1 MDNGRSDV
9 SKTAHRVQRTT
20 DTAMFYEVAQVDGE
34 WRVEAVDHKSEGECY
49 VTLFPGLYGE
59 RRAHE
64 YASFKNYS

>member
-34 WRVEAVDHKSEGECY
+34 WRVEAINFAGDGEIY
-49 VTLFPGLYGE
+49 FTLFPGLKGE
-59 RRAHE
+59 ARARE
-64 YASFKNYS
+64 YAELKNSS